1 MGISFSKSFFSI
13 FQGKVYRRKGTMQP
27 VTEDTFILVQIE
39 EVKCTIR
46 KLSFVT
52 VLSPVRA
59 VPPEENSQL
68 STN

>member
-1 MGISFSKSFFSI
+1 MGIFCSNFFFTDFEEEGS
-13 FQGKVYRRKGTMQP
+13 KGTMQP
-27 VTEDTFILVQIE
+27 GNEDTSILVQIE

-59 VPPEENSQL
+59 VPPEENSRL